1 MISVIVAI
9 LNEEDNLP
17 GFLDN
22 IRQQSGAD
30 FELIL
35 IEGGSSD
42 RSPEIL
48 ATNRSLIKH
57 LEILPRMSLYQA
69 LNRGI
74 DLASGEWLYFIG
86 CDDFLATDTILADVA
101 RLLDEKKHDYGVGI
115 VHQFPSGRIFWP
127 RPATQWLFH
136 SLHHQATF
144 YHRRI
149 FQKFRYDETLSIAAD
164 YELTLRVYLAD
175 YRLKT
180 LNLPIAYCS
189 ESGTSGRNRQ
199 AAWDECA
206 IIRKRVYGP
215 VVGFILNTIV
225 KFLLEIKS
233 YFSTYRRRPF
243 SALTGN
249 NQHFP
254 AGPKSD

>member
-1 MISVIVAI
+1 MISVIVSI

-42 RSPEIL
+42 RTLEIL
-48 ATNRSLIKH
+48 AMNRSIIDH
-57 LEILPRMSLYQA
+57 LEIVPRASLYQA

-74 DLASGEWLYFIG
+74 DLASGEWLYFMG

-115 VHQFPSGRIFWP
+115 VHQFPSGRIFPP
-127 RPATQWLFH
+127 RPSTQWLFH

-149 FQKFRYDETLSIAAD
+149 FQKFRYNETLNIAAD

-175 YRLKT
+175 YRLKI
-180 LNLPIAYCS
+180 LNQSIAYFN

-199 AAWDECA
+199 LAWNEC
-206 IIRKRVYGP
+206 IGIRKRVYGP
-215 VVGFILNTIV
+215 VVGVILNV
-225 KFLLEIKS
+225 LVRFLLKIKDHLN
-233 YFSTYRRRPF
+233 TYRRRTF
-243 SALTGN
+243 SKPVGN
-249 NQHFP
+249 SPLFQE
-254 AGPKSD
+254 

>member
-42 RSPEIL
+42 RSLEIL
-48 ATNRSLIKH
+48 AMNRSIIDH
-57 LEILPRMSLYQA
+57 LEILPRVSLYQA
-69 LNRGI
+69 LNQGV
-74 DLASGEWLYFIG
+74 DLASGEWLYFMG
-86 CDDFLATDTILADVA
+86 CDDFLATDTILAEVA

-115 VHQFPSGRIFWP
+115 VHQFPSGRIFRP

-149 FQKFRYDETLSIAAD
+149 FQKFRYNETLSIAAD
-164 YELTLRVYLAD
+164 YELALRVYLAD
-175 YRLKT
+175 YRLKI
-180 LNLPIAYCS
+180 LNQPIAYFN

-199 AAWDECA
+199 LAWNECVG
-206 IIRKRVYGP
+206 IRKRVYGP
-215 VVGFILNTIV
+215 VVGMILNVLV
-225 KFLLEIKS
+225 KFLLKIK
-233 YFSTYRRRPF
+233 YHLNTYRRRTF
-243 SALTGN
+243 SEPAGN
-249 NQHFP
+249 NQLFQE
-254 AGPKSD
+254 